1 MTEEKAIWSHGA
13 NYGTRIGLS
22 IAVVCL
28 EKLKQQAVE
37 GDSPELGGI
46 ELALR
51 CLETVKQGY
60 EKNVAAKDLIPTE
73 ATEPPVVETWEWVKG
88 KYVKGEPK

>member
-22 IAVVCL
+22 IAAVAL
-28 EKLKQQAVE
+28 EKLKAVE
-37 GDSPELGGI
+37 GNSPELGGI

-60 EKNVAAKDLIPTE
+60 EKNVADKDVIPAE
-73 ATEPPVVETWEWVKG
+73 ADQPPVVESWEWVKG
-88 KYVKGEPK
+88 KYVKGKAK